1 MSAGIKAN
9 VDGSGAIQVGG
20 SDYITISTAGAVAI
34 PQTLAVTGATTLTGA
49 VTAGSLQVGGVA
61 TNLYP
66 LVSGTAVA
74 STSGT
79 SIDFTSIP
87 SWVKRITVM
96 INGLSTN
103 GTSDPLI
110 QLGDSGGIENTGYV
124 AGAAVMTGSSTGF
137 SSTAGFPIS
146 GSWSAAVVFSGII
159 TLALHDAATNTWT
172 ASVVGGRTDASGAF
186 SGGGYKALSATL
198 DRVRITTVGGVNTF
212 DAGSINIMWE

>member
-1 MSAGIKAN
+1 MSVVINGTTGITSPSPF
-9 VDGSGAIQVGG
+9 VLEG
-20 SDYITISTAGAVAI
+20 
-34 PQTLAVTGATTLTGA
+34 
-49 VTAGSLQVGGVA
+49 
-61 TNLYP
+61 
-66 LVSGTAVA
+66 

-79 SIDFTSIP
+79 ITVAAPAVAGTNTQTLVAATGTLTPVISGTVQSAPFAGGNVLADFTGIP

-124 AGAAVMTGSSTGF
+124 AGAAVMTGSSAGF

-146 GSWSAAVVFSGII
+146 GSWSATVVFSGII

-198 DRVRITTVGGVNTF
+198 DRVRITTVGGANTF
-212 DAGSINIMWE
+212 DAGTTINILYE